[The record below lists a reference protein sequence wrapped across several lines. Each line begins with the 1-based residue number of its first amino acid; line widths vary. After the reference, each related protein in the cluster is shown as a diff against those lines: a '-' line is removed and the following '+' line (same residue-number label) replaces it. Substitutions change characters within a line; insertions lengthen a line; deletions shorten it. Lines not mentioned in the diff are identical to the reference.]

1 MKRADLLELAA
12 RNLRESLLRNSLTT
26 LGVAVGVASLVAMLS
41 LGVGLQT
48 LADERLNRSGIFDT
62 VLVYSRRDIP
72 SFDRSE
78 RRALGRTDDARRLD
92 LAARREMEALPNVKE
107 VHPEVRFAI
116 EARFNDAGH
125 FTTVAGLP
133 LSGRENEAFDTLQ
146 GTYFTGEDAD
156 EAILLAEFASELLRA
171 QEEAAADAA
180 VLDAAKSGEVQK
192 DAPQATDRNI
202 APAIPGVAPP
212 KPPLKIPTRPPSVVS
227 LLGKTITLRYAERVP
242 LSSAG
247 VPPANSSSGDRRS
260 AGVPPANSSNSA
272 ATTTTPENR
281 QQDAG
286 ATSDWGFSVLRR
298 ERQMRIIGIVETEPF
313 GGVRS
318 FARGRLFIP
327 IGVAEKL
334 NAMQSS
340 SLRDPLRITAEKP
353 GETIYASLLV
363 RVSNPVQVEPV
374 QAAIKKM
381 GFTTWSILDAAR
393 NMRIVFAIFD
403 TFLGVFGSL
412 ALAVASLGI
421 VNTLVMAILERRR
434 EIGIMKALGASD
446 RDIKQIFFAEA
457 GAMGLAGGAFG
468 VLLGWAIGRVIDFG
482 TNIWLARQ
490 ELPEQHLWL
499 VPWWLVAAALAFS
512 VLVSLAAGLYPAAR
526 AAKLDPVQALRYE

>member
-1 MKRADLLELAA
+1 MKRADLVELAA
-12 RNLRESLLRNSLTT
+12 RNLRESMLRNSLTT

-41 LGVGLQT
+41 LGVGLQS

-62 VLVYSRRDIP
+62 VVVYSRRDIP

-78 RRALGRTDDARRLD
+78 RRTLGRTENARRLD
-92 LAARREMEALPNVKE
+92 TDARRELAAIRGVKE
-107 VHPEVRFAI
+107 VYPEVRFAI
-116 EARFNDAGH
+116 EARYNDAGN

-133 LSGRENEAFDTLQ
+133 LSGRENEAFDNMQ
-146 GTYFTGEDAD
+146 GSYFTSEDAD

-171 QEEAAADAA
+171 PEDESAEPPADSAQKSD
-180 VLDAAKSGEVQK
+180 DAAKSPASGAAKSASPEQSRAADA
-192 DAPQATDRNI
+192 DAPAAKAKLATLI
-202 APAIPGVAPP
+202 GQ
-212 KPPLKIPTRPPSVVS
+212 
-227 LLGKTITLRYAERVP
+227 TITLRYAERVALTDP
-242 LSSAG
+242 AAASGSSAAPSPAKG
-247 VPPANSSSGDRRS
+247 SAPAN
-260 AGVPPANSSNSA
+260 
-272 ATTTTPENR
+272 TP
-281 QQDAG
+281 
-286 ATSDWGFSVLRR
+286 DWGFSVLRR

-334 NAMQSS
+334 NAMQST
-340 SLRDPLRITAEKP
+340 SLRDPLRAAAAAP
-353 GETIYASLLV
+353 GETIYSSLLV
-363 RVSNPVQVEPV
+363 RVGNPVDVEPV

-393 NMRIVFAIFD
+393 SMRIVFAIFD

-468 VLLGWAIGRVIDFG
+468 VLLGWGIGRVIDFG
-482 TNIWLARQ
+482 TNLWLARQ
-490 ELPEQHLWL
+490 DLPEQHIWL
-499 VPWWLVAAALAFS
+499 VPWWLVLSALLFS